1 MCNLGLLFTI
11 YHKRSKIC
19 RSLKGAL
26 MQEWMKDVIQGRVW
40 AETGASGRVQSGFNM
55 TELSHTGRRKGKRE
69 G

>member
-1 MCNLGLLFTI
+1 MFQFFYITHILFKEKEMADPGYGERESLLLI
-11 YHKRSKIC
+11 K
-19 RSLKGAL
+19 
-26 MQEWMKDVIQGRVW
+26 GRVW